1 MEIIITKSEVKVDD
15 YNIYHT
21 LYFKHNGED
30 RKMRLKCYDYTDN
43 TLYHY
48 LYIYNSKE
56 EIYEYVGNV
65 FNLWDD
71 SEEETECSKK
81 DKELSMKIVWELRE
95 EGFSF
100 EGEDRIDYQCN
111 FNLPHKLEL
120 SYEK

>member
-48 LYIYNSKE
+48 IHIYNNKE

-71 SEEETECSKK
+71 SEEETDCSKK

-100 EGEDRIDYQCN
+100 EGEDRIDYQCS
-111 FNLPHKLEL
+111 FELPKKLEI
-120 SYEK
+120 